1 MARTADAI
9 VILRSIAAIYHAF
22 RAVTLN
28 GKAGHAARSQK
39 ETSMAASA
47 IGTTLIMRVETPSTP
62 GAFGVLAL
70 AIGDA
75 GGVIGAVDTRS
86 VTRTSVVRD
95 VSVTVASEAV
105 GDAVRSAIEAL
116 SDFRIIHVSDATFL
130 AHLGGKI
137 RIEGK
142 MPVKTRADL
151 STVYT
156 PGVARVS
163 LAIAADPAKAYQLT
177 IKRNSV
183 AVVTDG
189 TAVLGLGDIGPYG
202 AAPVMEGKCMLFRQF
217 ADIDA
222 FPICLDTKDV
232 DEIVATVKHI
242 APIFGGIN
250 LEDISAPRCFEVE
263 RRLIEELDIPVMHDD
278 QHGTAVVI
286 LAAMINAAAVVG
298 KRLEDMRIVLNGSGA
313 AGTATI
319 KMLLAAHVRDVI
331 AVDRS
336 GALNRDETYTNP
348 HWQWL
353 ALNTNIDNRRG
364 PLGDV
369 LAGADAFIGV
379 SAPNILNVE
388 DIKKMARD
396 PIVFAMANPTPE
408 IMPDIAAP
416 YVAVMGTG
424 RSDFPNQVNN
434 LLAFPGLFRGA
445 LDARASKISEKMKLA
460 AAHAIADVVGDE
472 RSAEYVIP
480 SVFDTRVV
488 DAVAAA
494 VRATAIEEGLAR
506 RALLLQD
513 EESTLAGAKK

>member
-1 MARTADAI
+1 
-9 VILRSIAAIYHAF
+9 
-22 RAVTLN
+22 
-28 GKAGHAARSQK
+28 
-39 ETSMAASA
+39 
-47 IGTTLIMRVETPSTP
+47 MRVETPSTP

-86 VTRTSVVRD
+86 VTRATVVRD
-95 VSVTVASEAV
+95 VSIVVSSETV
-105 GDAVRSAIEAL
+105 GDSVRVAIERL
-116 SDFRIIHVSDATFL
+116 PEFRIINVSDATFL

-137 RIEGK
+137 RVEGK

-151 STVYT
+151 SLVYT

-163 LAIAADPAKAYQLT
+163 LAIAEDPAKAYALT

-189 TAVLGLGDIGPYG
+189 TAVLGLGDIGPFG

-298 KRLEDMRIVLNGSGA
+298 KRLEDMTIVLNGSGA

-331 AVDRS
+331 AVDRA
-336 GALNRDETYTNP
+336 GAINRDESYTNP

-353 ALNTNIDNRRG
+353 AHHTNNHNRRG
-364 PLGDV
+364 ALRDV

-379 SAPNILNVE
+379 SAPNILLVD
-388 DIKKMARD
+388 DIKRMARD

-408 IMPDIAAP
+408 IMPDVAAP

-460 AAHAIADVVGDE
+460 AAHAIAAVVGDE
-472 RSAEYVIP
+472 RGAEYVIP
-480 SVFDTRVV
+480 SVFDARVV
-488 DAVAAA
+488 DAVALA
-494 VRATAIEEGLAR
+494 VRETAIEEGLAR

-513 EESTLAGAKK
+513 DEAMLAGAHNK